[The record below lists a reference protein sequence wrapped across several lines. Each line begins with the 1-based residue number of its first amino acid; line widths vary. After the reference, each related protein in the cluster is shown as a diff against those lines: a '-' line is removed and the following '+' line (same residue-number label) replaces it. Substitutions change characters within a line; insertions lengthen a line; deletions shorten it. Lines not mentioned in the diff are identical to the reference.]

1 MSSSHAKI
9 RVGYQPTIE
18 ELTRVIFRR
27 HKGYMTT
34 LHICMPHPH
43 DGVFCGADGSEV
55 EVVHL
60 EVTRDDL
67 ICGPCMDRCE
77 EFLTQ
82 NAEAT
87 PISQPLSYQDY
98 LKSDHWQHMREIA
111 REHYGNTCCLCG
123 TEDQL
128 DVHHRTYERRGRE
141 RLSDVI
147 LLCRDC
153 HSRYHAKAS

>member
-1 MSSSHAKI
+1 MFEFARDAST
-9 RVGYQPTIE
+9 P
-18 ELTRVIFRR
+18 
-27 HKGYMTT
+27 TT
-34 LHICMPHPH
+34 LHIPKLVRNYEL
-43 DGVFCGADGSEV
+43 GLTSIAGGLCGARAFSTVKVG
-55 EVVHL
+55 
-60 EVTRDDL
+60 RDDL
-67 ICGPCMDRCE
+67 LCGRC
-77 EFLTQ
+77 LDLY
-82 NAEAT
+82 EAAQLDT
-87 PISQPLSYQDY
+87 PGAKAQTYDEY

-123 TEDQL
+123 SDYQL